1 MAAFVPAPALAWLRA
16 GGRTGGRSAAP
27 PPMGQPLPGRAA
39 RLADPTGGGGLAAA
53 AAAARARTST
63 VMASDGPGAVRVAI
77 LGASGYTG
85 AELLRLL
92 SSHPHTSIAA
102 LSGERSA
109 GSPMGAVFP
118 HLAFGPPG
126 GFVASLP
133 DLTTTASVVSAC
145 LAGEVDVVFCCLP
158 HATTQTIIAQLP
170 LDTVRV
176 VDLSADFRLRD
187 VDMYATWYGAPHA
200 AVELQAQA
208 VYGLTELAR
217 DAVRGARLVANPG
230 CYPTS
235 AQLPLVPL
243 LTAGLIKPAD
253 IIVDAKSGVTGA
265 GRAAKVGTLF
275 CEAADGMSAYGVAS
289 HRHAPEIEQGLSDAA
304 GQPVDVVFTPHLV
317 PLSRGILSTIYVKLA
332 DGATADSLRECL
344 ATTYAAEP
352 FVHVLPAGVAPP
364 HTRHVRG
371 SNHAVMGVYADRV
384 AGRAILVCVIDNIVK
399 GASGQAIQNM
409 NVMCGFDE
417 SAGLGSTPVF
427 P

>member
-1 MAAFVPAPALAWLRA
+1 MAAFLPSPAFVWRRA
-16 GGRTGGRSAAP
+16 VGRTADQSAASP
-27 PPMGQPLPGRAA
+27 PGGQRLPSRAA
-39 RLADPTGGGGLAAA
+39 RLLPAGGGCGPAGEATA
-53 AAAARARTST
+53 SAPAST
-63 VMASDGPGAVRVAI
+63 VMAAEGPAAVRVAI

-85 AELLRLL
+85 VELLRLL
-92 SSHPHTSIAA
+92 SSHPHTSIVA

-118 HLAFGPPG
+118 HLSFGPPG
-126 GFVASLP
+126 GFVTSLP
-133 DLTTTASVVSAC
+133 DLTTTASVVEAC
-145 LAGEVDVVFCCLP
+145 HAGEVDVVFCCLP
-158 HATTQTIIAQLP
+158 HATTQKIIAQLP

-200 AVELQAQA
+200 AVELQSEA
-208 VYGLTELAR
+208 VYGLTELSR

-235 AQLPLVPL
+235 AQLPLIPL
-243 LTAGLIKPAD
+243 LTAGLIKPED

-265 GRAAKVGTLF
+265 GRSAKVGTLF
-275 CEAADGMSAYGVAS
+275 CETADGLSAYGVAS

-304 GQPVDVVFTPHLV
+304 GQPVNVVFTPHLV

-332 DGATADSLRECL
+332 DGATADGLRECL

-352 FVHVLPAGVAPP
+352 FVHVLSAGVAPP

-384 AGRAILVCVIDNIVK
+384 AGRAIIVCVIDNIVK
-399 GASGQAIQNM
+399 GASGQAVQNM

-417 SAGLGSTPVF
+417 SAGLEFTPVF